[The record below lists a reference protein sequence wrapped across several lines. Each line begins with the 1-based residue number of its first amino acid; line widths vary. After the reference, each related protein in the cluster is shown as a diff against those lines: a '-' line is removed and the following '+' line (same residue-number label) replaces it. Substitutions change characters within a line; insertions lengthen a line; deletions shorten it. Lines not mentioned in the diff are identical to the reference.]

1 MCKKWKVTVL
11 FLLFGVFLLFCLS
24 GLKQSYTVFISIR
37 SGDGDTPAI
46 TAQLTSKETSISVDA
61 WCSDTGEYYLFLPS
75 WAEGRLLQAE
85 GAELQTASGERRISL
100 SLPRLSSGQTFQ
112 LDGGQTFT
120 ILTGSQI
127 PSVYLTLKHDLSHI
141 SSDKEQSDSGQ
152 AVILDS
158 DGETVYSGGLEK
170 IKGRGN
176 TSWEQEK
183 KPYNITLEDSA
194 LLPGMTGQTTDYSL
208 VSSSDLTFLRN
219 RISNEMGELAGTGSM
234 ACIRVN
240 LYINNSFEG
249 VYELYQ
255 RITPENMNLTDLEEL
270 TEQSNPLQDGD
281 YLNQLTT
288 GLMLDDWNQS
298 VTGKWWDY
306 ESDPENITGGYIL
319 EADHAMRYAGE
330 ASGFILE
337 SGAYMVSKSPEYLS
351 EAQYQYI
358 SSYVQECENVMRES
372 VGLNDYEALSSWID
386 IPSFVGKYL
395 VEEVSKNIDCS
406 STSQYFY
413 KDRDGLL
420 YAGPVWDYD
429 WAYGVERIQEEI
441 DYMDPT
447 GFSARDI
454 PGSLIWWQLL
464 YYNNAFYQD
473 VVSLYTNVLY
483 PWLNELV
490 ETTLSQWAQELSASA
505 VMDYLRWGRLNGGEE
520 PSPGA
525 DSGPS
530 EDAGSEEPGSETS
543 PSGAE
548 DSSTASLVGTAR
560 QAYLNQVEQ
569 VRSFLAARKEFL
581 YGEWAG

>member
-1 MCKKWKVTVL
+1 MDKNKKVMGL
-11 FLLFGVFLLFCLS
+11 FLLLGIFLLFCFS
-24 GLKQSYTVFISIR
+24 ALKQSHTVYISIR
-37 SGDGDTPAI
+37 SGDGEVPVI
-46 TAQLTSKETSISVDA
+46 TAQLTSGETSISIDA

-75 WAEGRLLQAE
+75 WAEGRLIQTE
-85 GAELQTASGERRISL
+85 GSGLQTVSGEGSKSF
-100 SLPRLSSGQTFQ
+100 SLPILSSGQSFR
-112 LDGGQTFT
+112 LEGGQTLT

-141 SSDKEQSDSGQ
+141 SSDQEQSDSGQ
-152 AVILDS
+152 ALILS
-158 DGETVYSGGLEK
+158 GDGETVYAGGLEK

-183 KPYNITLEDSA
+183 KPYNITLQDSVT
-194 LLPGMTGQTTDYSL
+194 LPGMTGQTTDYSL

-270 TEQSNPLQDGD
+270 TEQANPLRSEES
-281 YLNQLTT
+281 LNQLTT
-288 GLMLDDWNQS
+288 GLTLDDWNQS
-298 VTGKWWDY
+298 ITGKWWDY
-306 ESDPENITGGYIL
+306 ENNPENITGGYIL
-319 EADHAMRYAGE
+319 EADNAMRYSGE

-337 SGAYMVSKSPEYLS
+337 SGAYMVSKSPAYLS

-372 VGLNDYEALSSWID
+372 VGLDDYQALSAYID

-413 KDRDGLL
+413 KDQDGLL
-420 YAGPVWDYD
+420 HAGPVWDYD

-473 VVSLYTNVLY
+473 VVSLYESVLY

-490 ETTLSQWAQELSASA
+490 ETGLTQWAQELSASA
-505 VMDYLRWGRLNGGEE
+505 VMDYLRWGRVSVGGEA
-520 PSPGA
+520 S
-525 DSGPS
+525 
-530 EDAGSEEPGSETS
+530 T
-543 PSGAE
+543 
-548 DSSTASLVGTAR
+548 SSTATLMEAAG
-560 QAYLNQVEQ
+560 QAYMDQVEQ
-569 VRSFLAARKEFL
+569 VRSFLSARKEFL
-581 YGEWAG
+581 YSEWAG

>member
-1 MCKKWKVTVL
+1 MDKNKKVMGL
-11 FLLFGVFLLFCLS
+11 FLLLGIFLLFCFS
-24 GLKQSYTVFISIR
+24 ALKQSHTVYISIR
-37 SGDGDTPAI
+37 SGDGEVPVI
-46 TAQLTSKETSISVDA
+46 TAQLTSGETSISIDA

-75 WAEGRLLQAE
+75 WAEGRLIQTE
-85 GAELQTASGERRISL
+85 GSGLQTVSGEGSKSF
-100 SLPRLSSGQTFQ
+100 SLPILSSGQSFR
-112 LDGGQTFT
+112 LEGGQTLT

-141 SSDKEQSDSGQ
+141 SSDQEQSDSGQ
-152 AVILDS
+152 ALILS
-158 DGETVYSGGLEK
+158 GDGETVYAGGLEK

-183 KPYNITLEDSA
+183 KPYNITLQDSVT
-194 LLPGMTGQTTDYSL
+194 LPGMTGQTTDYSL

-270 TEQSNPLQDGD
+270 TEQANPLRSEES
-281 YLNQLTT
+281 LNQLTT
-288 GLMLDDWNQS
+288 GLTLDDWNQS
-298 VTGKWWDY
+298 ITGKWWDY
-306 ESDPENITGGYIL
+306 ENNPENITGGYIL
-319 EADHAMRYAGE
+319 EADNAMRYSGE

-337 SGAYMVSKSPEYLS
+337 SGAYMVAKSPAYLS

-372 VGLNDYEALSSWID
+372 VGLDDYQALSAYID

-413 KDRDGLL
+413 KDQDGLL
-420 YAGPVWDYD
+420 HAGPVWDYD

-473 VVSLYTNVLY
+473 VVSLYESVLY

-490 ETTLSQWAQELSASA
+490 ETGLTQWAQELSASA
-505 VMDYLRWGRLNGGEE
+505 VMDYLRWGRVSVGGEA
-520 PSPGA
+520 SA
-525 DSGPS
+525 
-530 EDAGSEEPGSETS
+530 
-543 PSGAE
+543 
-548 DSSTASLVGTAR
+548 SSTATLMEAAG
-560 QAYLNQVEQ
+560 QAYMDQVEQ
-569 VRSFLAARKEFL
+569 VRSFLSARKEIL
-581 YGEWAG
+581 YSEWAG

>member
-100 SLPRLSSGQTFQ
+100 SLPRLSSGQTFL
-112 LDGGQTFT
+112 LDGGQTLT

-152 AVILDS
+152 AVVLDS

-270 TEQSNPLQDGD
+270 TEQANPLQGGD
-281 YLNQLTT
+281 NLNQLTT
-288 GLMLDDWNQS
+288 GLTLDDWNQS

-319 EADHAMRYAGE
+319 EADHAIRYAGE

-372 VGLNDYEALSSWID
+372 VGLNDYETLSSWID

-429 WAYGVERIQEEI
+429 WAYGVERIQEGI

-473 VVSLYTNVLY
+473 VVSLYENVLY

-505 VMDYLRWGRLNGGEE
+505 VMDYLRWGRVSGGEG

-525 DSGPS
+525 DFGTS
-530 EDAGSEEPGSETS
+530 EEAGSEKPGSKTI

-548 DSSTASLVGTAR
+548 NSSPASPVETAR
-560 QAYLNQVEQ
+560 QAYLDQVEQ
-569 VRSFLAARKEFL
+569 VRSFLAERKEFL
-581 YGEWAG
+581 YGEWTG

>member
-1 MCKKWKVTVL
+1 MDKNKKVMGL
-11 FLLFGVFLLFCLS
+11 FLLLGIFLLFCFS
-24 GLKQSYTVFISIR
+24 ALKQSHTVYISIR
-37 SGDGDTPAI
+37 SGDGEVPVI
-46 TAQLTSKETSISVDA
+46 TAQLTSGETSISIDA

-75 WAEGRLLQAE
+75 WAEGRLIQTE
-85 GAELQTASGERRISL
+85 GSGLQTVSGEGSKSF
-100 SLPRLSSGQTFQ
+100 SLPILSSGQSFR
-112 LDGGQTFT
+112 LEGGQTLT

-141 SSDKEQSDSGQ
+141 SSDQEQSDSGQ
-152 AVILDS
+152 ALILS
-158 DGETVYSGGLEK
+158 GDGETVYAGGLEK

-183 KPYNITLEDSA
+183 KPYNITLQDSVT
-194 LLPGMTGQTTDYSL
+194 LPGMTGQTTDYSL

-255 RITPENMNLTDLEEL
+255 RITPENMNLTNLEEL
-270 TEQSNPLQDGD
+270 TEQANPLQSEES
-281 YLNQLTT
+281 LSQLTT
-288 GLMLDDWNQS
+288 GLTIDDWNQS
-298 VTGKWWDY
+298 ITGKWWDY
-306 ESDPENITGGYIL
+306 ENNPENIAGGYIL
-319 EADHAMRYAGE
+319 EADNAMRYSGE

-337 SGAYMVSKSPEYLS
+337 SGAYMVSKSPAYLS

-358 SSYVQECENVMRES
+358 SSYVQECENIMRES
-372 VGLNDYEALSSWID
+372 VGLDDYQALSAYID

-413 KDRDGLL
+413 KDQDGLL

-441 DYMDPT
+441 DYLDPT

-464 YYNNAFYQD
+464 YYNNAFYRD
-473 VVSLYTNVLY
+473 VVSLYENVLY

-490 ETTLSQWAQELSASA
+490 ETGLNQWAQELSASA
-505 VMDYLRWGRLNGGEE
+505 VMDYLRWGRVNN
-520 PSPGA
+520 
-525 DSGPS
+525 DSQ
-530 EDAGSEEPGSETS
+530 ETS
-543 PSGAE
+543 LSPAALTE
-548 DSSTASLVGTAR
+548 AAR
-560 QAYLNQVEQ
+560 QAYMDQVEQ

>member
-1 MCKKWKVTVL
+1 MDKNKKVMGL
-11 FLLFGVFLLFCLS
+11 FLLLGIFLLFCFS
-24 GLKQSYTVFISIR
+24 ALKQSHTVYISIR
-37 SGDGDTPAI
+37 SGDGEVPVI
-46 TAQLTSKETSISVDA
+46 TAQLTSGETSISIDA

-75 WAEGRLLQAE
+75 WAEGRLIQTE
-85 GAELQTASGERRISL
+85 GSGLQTVSGEGSKSF
-100 SLPRLSSGQTFQ
+100 SLPILSSGQSFR
-112 LDGGQTFT
+112 LEGGQTLT

-141 SSDKEQSDSGQ
+141 SSDQEQSDSGQ
-152 AVILDS
+152 ALILS
-158 DGETVYSGGLEK
+158 GDGETVYAGGLEK

-183 KPYNITLEDSA
+183 KPYNITLQDSVT
-194 LLPGMTGQTTDYSL
+194 LPGMTGQTTDYSL

-270 TEQSNPLQDGD
+270 TEQANPLRSEES
-281 YLNQLTT
+281 LNQLTT
-288 GLMLDDWNQS
+288 GLTLDDWNQS
-298 VTGKWWDY
+298 ITGKWWDY
-306 ESDPENITGGYIL
+306 ENNPENITGGYIL
-319 EADHAMRYAGE
+319 EADNAMRYSGE
-330 ASGFILE
+330 ASGFILD
-337 SGAYMVSKSPEYLS
+337 SGAYMVAKSPAYLS

-372 VGLNDYEALSSWID
+372 VGLNDYQALSAYID
-386 IPSFVGKYL
+386 ISSFVGKYL

-413 KDRDGLL
+413 KDQDGLL
-420 YAGPVWDYD
+420 HAGPVWDYD

-473 VVSLYTNVLY
+473 VVSLYESVLY

-490 ETTLSQWAQELSASA
+490 ETGLIQWAQELSASA
-505 VMDYLRWGRLNGGEE
+505 VMDYLRWGRVSVGGEA
-520 PSPGA
+520 SA
-525 DSGPS
+525 
-530 EDAGSEEPGSETS
+530 
-543 PSGAE
+543 
-548 DSSTASLVGTAR
+548 SSTATLMEAAG
-560 QAYLNQVEQ
+560 QAYMDQVEQ
-569 VRSFLAARKEFL
+569 VRSFLSARKEFL
-581 YGEWAG
+581 YSEWAG

>member
-1 MCKKWKVTVL
+1 MDKNKKVMGL
-11 FLLFGVFLLFCLS
+11 FLLLGIFLLFCFS
-24 GLKQSYTVFISIR
+24 ALKQSHTVYISIR
-37 SGDGDTPAI
+37 SGDGEVPVI
-46 TAQLTSKETSISVDA
+46 TAQLTSGETSISIDA

-75 WAEGRLLQAE
+75 WAEGRLIQTE
-85 GAELQTASGERRISL
+85 GSGLQTVSGEGSKSF
-100 SLPRLSSGQTFQ
+100 SLPILSSGQSFR
-112 LDGGQTFT
+112 LEGGQTLT

-127 PSVYLTLKHDLSHI
+127 SSVYLTLKHDLSHI
-141 SSDKEQSDSGQ
+141 SSDQEQSDSGQ
-152 AVILDS
+152 ALILS
-158 DGETVYSGGLEK
+158 GDGETVYAGGLEK

-183 KPYNITLEDSA
+183 KPYNITLQDSVT
-194 LLPGMTGQTTDYSL
+194 LPGMTGQTTDYSL

-270 TEQSNPLQDGD
+270 TEQANPLRSEES
-281 YLNQLTT
+281 LNQLTT
-288 GLMLDDWNQS
+288 GLTLDDWNQS
-298 VTGKWWDY
+298 ITGKWWDY
-306 ESDPENITGGYIL
+306 ENNPENITGGYIL
-319 EADHAMRYAGE
+319 EADNAMRYSDE

-337 SGAYMVSKSPEYLS
+337 SGAYMVAKSPAYLS

-372 VGLNDYEALSSWID
+372 VGLDDYQALSAYID

-413 KDRDGLL
+413 KDQDGLL
-420 YAGPVWDYD
+420 HAGPVWDYD

-473 VVSLYTNVLY
+473 VVSLYESVLY

-490 ETTLSQWAQELSASA
+490 ETGLTQWAQELSASA
-505 VMDYLRWGRLNGGEE
+505 VMDYLRWGRVSVGGEA
-520 PSPGA
+520 SA
-525 DSGPS
+525 
-530 EDAGSEEPGSETS
+530 
-543 PSGAE
+543 
-548 DSSTASLVGTAR
+548 SSTATLMEAAG
-560 QAYLNQVEQ
+560 QAYMDQVEQ
-569 VRSFLAARKEFL
+569 VRSFLSARKEFL
-581 YGEWAG
+581 YSEWAG

>member
-1 MCKKWKVTVL
+1 MDKNKKVMGL
-11 FLLFGVFLLFCLS
+11 FLLLGIFLLFCFS
-24 GLKQSYTVFISIR
+24 ALKQSHTVYISIR
-37 SGDGDTPAI
+37 SGDGEVPVI
-46 TAQLTSKETSISVDA
+46 TAHLTSGETSISIDA

-75 WAEGRLLQAE
+75 WAEGRLIQTE
-85 GAELQTASGERRISL
+85 GSGLQTVSGEGSKSF
-100 SLPRLSSGQTFQ
+100 SLPILSSGQSFR
-112 LDGGQTFT
+112 LESGQTLT

-141 SSDKEQSDSGQ
+141 SSDQEQSDSGQ
-152 AVILDS
+152 ALILS
-158 DGETVYSGGLEK
+158 GDGETVYAGGLEK

-183 KPYNITLEDSA
+183 KPYNITLQDSVT
-194 LLPGMTGQTTDYSL
+194 LPGMTGQTTDYSL

-270 TEQSNPLQDGD
+270 TEQANPLRSEES
-281 YLNQLTT
+281 LNQLTT
-288 GLMLDDWNQS
+288 GLTLDDWNQS
-298 VTGKWWDY
+298 ITGKWWDY
-306 ESDPENITGGYIL
+306 ENNPENITGGYIL
-319 EADHAMRYAGE
+319 EADNAMRYSDE

-337 SGAYMVSKSPEYLS
+337 SGAYMVAKSPAYLS

-372 VGLNDYEALSSWID
+372 VGLNDYQALSAYID

-413 KDRDGLL
+413 KDQDGLL
-420 YAGPVWDYD
+420 HAGPVWDYD

-473 VVSLYTNVLY
+473 VVSLYESVLY

-490 ETTLSQWAQELSASA
+490 ETGLTQWAQELSASA
-505 VMDYLRWGRLNGGEE
+505 VMDYLRWGRVNN
-520 PSPGA
+520 
-525 DSGPS
+525 DSQ
-530 EDAGSEEPGSETS
+530 ETS
-543 PSGAE
+543 LSPAALTE
-548 DSSTASLVGTAR
+548 AAR
-560 QAYLNQVEQ
+560 QAYMDQVEQ

>member
-1 MCKKWKVTVL
+1 MDKNKKVMGL
-11 FLLFGVFLLFCLS
+11 FLLLGIFLLFCFS
-24 GLKQSYTVFISIR
+24 ALKQSHTVYISIR
-37 SGDGDTPAI
+37 SGDGEVPVI
-46 TAQLTSKETSISVDA
+46 TAQLTSGETSISIDA

-75 WAEGRLLQAE
+75 WAEGRLIQTE
-85 GAELQTASGERRISL
+85 GSGLQTVSGEGSKSF
-100 SLPRLSSGQTFQ
+100 SLPILSSGQSFR
-112 LDGGQTFT
+112 LEGGQTLT

-141 SSDKEQSDSGQ
+141 SSDQEQSDSGQ
-152 AVILDS
+152 ALILS
-158 DGETVYSGGLEK
+158 GDGETVYDGGLEK

-183 KPYNITLEDSA
+183 KPYNITLQDSVT
-194 LLPGMTGQTTDYSL
+194 LPGMTGQTTDYSL

-234 ACIRVN
+234 ACIRVS

-270 TEQSNPLQDGD
+270 TEQANPLRSEES
-281 YLNQLTT
+281 LNQLTT
-288 GLMLDDWNQS
+288 GLTLDDWNQS
-298 VTGKWWDY
+298 ITGKWWDY
-306 ESDPENITGGYIL
+306 ENNPENITGGYIL
-319 EADHAMRYAGE
+319 EADNAMRYTGE

-337 SGAYMVSKSPEYLS
+337 SGAYMVAKSPAYLS

-358 SSYVQECENVMRES
+358 SSYVQECENVMRAS
-372 VGLNDYEALSSWID
+372 VGLNDYQALSAYID

-395 VEEVSKNIDCS
+395 VEEVSKNIDS
-406 STSQYFY
+406 SATSQYFY

-441 DYMDPT
+441 DYTDPE

-464 YYNNAFYQD
+464 YYNNAFYED
-473 VVSLYTNVLY
+473 VVTMYENVLY

-490 ETTLSQWAQELSASA
+490 ETGLNQWAQELSASA
-505 VMDYLRWGRLNGGEE
+505 VMDYLRWDR
-520 PSPGA
+520 A
-525 DSGPS
+525 
-530 EDAGSEEPGSETS
+530 ASETDTAASDDTSASDDAASS
-543 PSGAE
+543 PVQKAY
-548 DSSTASLVGTAR
+548 
-560 QAYLNQVEQ
+560 QAYQEQVEQ
-569 VRSFLAARKEFL
+569 VRSFLSVRKEFL
-581 YGEWAG
+581 YREWVG

>member
-1 MCKKWKVTVL
+1 MDKNKKVMGL
-11 FLLFGVFLLFCLS
+11 FLLLGIFLLFCFS
-24 GLKQSYTVFISIR
+24 ALKQSHTVYISIR
-37 SGDGDTPAI
+37 SGDGEVPVI
-46 TAQLTSKETSISVDA
+46 TAQLTSGETSISIDA

-75 WAEGRLLQAE
+75 WAEGRLIQTE
-85 GAELQTASGERRISL
+85 GSGLQTVSGEGSKSF
-100 SLPRLSSGQTFQ
+100 SLPILSSGQSFR
-112 LDGGQTFT
+112 LEGGQTLT

-141 SSDKEQSDSGQ
+141 SSDQEQSDSGQ
-152 AVILDS
+152 ALILS
-158 DGETVYSGGLEK
+158 GDGETVYAGGLEK

-183 KPYNITLEDSA
+183 KPYNITLQDSVT
-194 LLPGMTGQTTDYSL
+194 LPGMTGQTTDYSL

-270 TEQSNPLQDGD
+270 TEQANPLRSEES
-281 YLNQLTT
+281 LNQLTT
-288 GLMLDDWNQS
+288 GLTLDDWNQS
-298 VTGKWWDY
+298 ITGKWWDY
-306 ESDPENITGGYIL
+306 ENNPENITGGYIL
-319 EADHAMRYAGE
+319 EADNAMRYSDE

-337 SGAYMVSKSPEYLS
+337 SGAYMVAKSPAYLS

-372 VGLNDYEALSSWID
+372 VGLNDYQALSAYID

-413 KDRDGLL
+413 KDQDGLL
-420 YAGPVWDYD
+420 HAGPVWDYD

-473 VVSLYTNVLY
+473 VVSLYESVLY

-490 ETTLSQWAQELSASA
+490 ETGLTQWAQELSASA
-505 VMDYLRWGRLNGGEE
+505 VMDYLRWGRVNN
-520 PSPGA
+520 
-525 DSGPS
+525 DSQ
-530 EDAGSEEPGSETS
+530 ETS
-543 PSGAE
+543 LSPAALTE
-548 DSSTASLVGTAR
+548 AAR
-560 QAYLNQVEQ
+560 QAYMDQVEQ

>member
-1 MCKKWKVTVL
+1 MDKNKKVMGL
-11 FLLFGVFLLFCLS
+11 FLLLGIFLLFCFS
-24 GLKQSYTVFISIR
+24 ALKQSHTVYISIR
-37 SGDGDTPAI
+37 SGDGEVPVI
-46 TAQLTSKETSISVDA
+46 TAQLTSGETSISIDA

-75 WAEGRLLQAE
+75 WAEGRLIQTE
-85 GAELQTASGERRISL
+85 GSGLQTVSGEGSKSF
-100 SLPRLSSGQTFQ
+100 SLPILSSGQSFR
-112 LDGGQTFT
+112 LEGGQTLT

-141 SSDKEQSDSGQ
+141 SSDQEQSDSGQ
-152 AVILDS
+152 ALILS
-158 DGETVYSGGLEK
+158 GDGETVYAGGLEK

-183 KPYNITLEDSA
+183 KPYNITLQDSVT
-194 LLPGMTGQTTDYSL
+194 LPGMTGQTTDYSL

-234 ACIRVN
+234 ACIRVS

-270 TEQSNPLQDGD
+270 TEQANPLRSEES
-281 YLNQLTT
+281 LNQLTT
-288 GLMLDDWNQS
+288 GLTLDDWNQS
-298 VTGKWWDY
+298 ITGKWWDY
-306 ESDPENITGGYIL
+306 ENNPENITGGYIL
-319 EADHAMRYAGE
+319 EADNAMRYSGE

-337 SGAYMVSKSPEYLS
+337 SGAYMVSKSPAYLS

-372 VGLNDYEALSSWID
+372 VGLDDYQALSAYID

-413 KDRDGLL
+413 KDQAGLL
-420 YAGPVWDYD
+420 HAGPVWDYD

-473 VVSLYTNVLY
+473 VVSLYESVLY

-490 ETTLSQWAQELSASA
+490 ETGLTQWAQELSASA
-505 VMDYLRWGRLNGGEE
+505 VMDYLRWGRVSVGGEA
-520 PSPGA
+520 SA
-525 DSGPS
+525 
-530 EDAGSEEPGSETS
+530 
-543 PSGAE
+543 
-548 DSSTASLVGTAR
+548 SSTATLMEAAG
-560 QAYLNQVEQ
+560 QAYMDQVEQ
-569 VRSFLAARKEFL
+569 VRSFLSARKEFL
-581 YGEWAG
+581 YSEWAG

>member
-1 MCKKWKVTVL
+1 MDKNKKVMGL
-11 FLLFGVFLLFCLS
+11 FLLLGIFLLFCFS
-24 GLKQSYTVFISIR
+24 ALKQSHTVYISIR
-37 SGDGDTPAI
+37 SGDGEVPVI
-46 TAQLTSKETSISVDA
+46 TAQLTSGETSISIDA

-75 WAEGRLLQAE
+75 WAEGRLIQTE
-85 GAELQTASGERRISL
+85 GSGLQTVSGEGSKSF
-100 SLPRLSSGQTFQ
+100 SLPILSSGQSFR
-112 LDGGQTFT
+112 LEGGQTLT

-141 SSDKEQSDSGQ
+141 SSDQEQSDSGQ
-152 AVILDS
+152 ALILS
-158 DGETVYSGGLEK
+158 GDGETVYAGGLEK

-183 KPYNITLEDSA
+183 KPYNITLQDSVT
-194 LLPGMTGQTTDYSL
+194 LPGMTGQTTDYSL

-270 TEQSNPLQDGD
+270 TEQANPLRSEES
-281 YLNQLTT
+281 LNQLTT
-288 GLMLDDWNQS
+288 GLTLDDWNQS
-298 VTGKWWDY
+298 ITGKWWDY
-306 ESDPENITGGYIL
+306 ENNPENITGGYIL
-319 EADHAMRYAGE
+319 EADNAMRYSGE

-337 SGAYMVSKSPEYLS
+337 SGAYMVSKSPAYLS

-372 VGLNDYEALSSWID
+372 VGLNDYQALSAYID

-413 KDRDGLL
+413 KDQDGLL
-420 YAGPVWDYD
+420 HAGPVWDYD

-473 VVSLYTNVLY
+473 VVSLYESVLY

-490 ETTLSQWAQELSASA
+490 ETGLTQWAQELSASA
-505 VMDYLRWGRLNGGEE
+505 VMDYLRWGRVSVGGEA
-520 PSPGA
+520 SA
-525 DSGPS
+525 
-530 EDAGSEEPGSETS
+530 
-543 PSGAE
+543 
-548 DSSTASLVGTAR
+548 SSTATLMEAAG
-560 QAYLNQVEQ
+560 QAYMDQVEQ
-569 VRSFLAARKEFL
+569 VRSFLSARKEFL
-581 YGEWAG
+581 YSEWAG

>member
-1 MCKKWKVTVL
+1 MDKNKKVMGL
-11 FLLFGVFLLFCLS
+11 FLLLGIFLLFCFS
-24 GLKQSYTVFISIR
+24 AMKQSHTVYISIR
-37 SGDGDTPAI
+37 SGDGDVPVI
-46 TAQLTSKETSISVDA
+46 TAQLTSGETSISIDA

-75 WAEGRLLQAE
+75 WAEGRLIQTE
-85 GAELQTASGERRISL
+85 GSGLQTVSGESSKSF
-100 SLPRLSSGQTFQ
+100 SLPILSSGQSFR
-112 LDGGQTFT
+112 LEGGQTLT

-141 SSDKEQSDSGQ
+141 SSDQEQSDSGQ
-152 AVILDS
+152 ALILS
-158 DGETVYSGGLEK
+158 GDGETVYAGGLEK

-183 KPYNITLEDSA
+183 KPYNITLQDSVT
-194 LLPGMTGQTTDYSL
+194 LPGMTGQTTDYSL

-270 TEQSNPLQDGD
+270 TEQANPLRSEES
-281 YLNQLTT
+281 LNQLTT
-288 GLMLDDWNQS
+288 GLTLDDWNQS
-298 VTGKWWDY
+298 ITGKWWDY
-306 ESDPENITGGYIL
+306 ENNPENITGGYIL
-319 EADHAMRYAGE
+319 EADNAMRYSGE

-337 SGAYMVSKSPEYLS
+337 SGAYMVAKSPAYLS

-372 VGLNDYEALSSWID
+372 VGLDDYQALSAYID

-413 KDRDGLL
+413 KDQDGLL
-420 YAGPVWDYD
+420 HAGPVWDYD

-473 VVSLYTNVLY
+473 VVSLYESVLY

-490 ETTLSQWAQELSASA
+490 ETGLTQWAQELSASA
-505 VMDYLRWGRLNGGEE
+505 VMDYLRWGRVSVGGEA
-520 PSPGA
+520 SA
-525 DSGPS
+525 
-530 EDAGSEEPGSETS
+530 
-543 PSGAE
+543 
-548 DSSTASLVGTAR
+548 SSTATLMEAAG
-560 QAYLNQVEQ
+560 QAYMDQVEQ
-569 VRSFLAARKEFL
+569 VRSFLSARKEFL
-581 YGEWAG
+581 YSEWAG

>member
-1 MCKKWKVTVL
+1 MDKNKKVMGL
-11 FLLFGVFLLFCLS
+11 FLLLGIFLLFCFS
-24 GLKQSYTVFISIR
+24 ALKQSHTVYISIR
-37 SGDGDTPAI
+37 SGDGEVPVI
-46 TAQLTSKETSISVDA
+46 TAQLTSGETSISIDA

-75 WAEGRLLQAE
+75 WAEGRLIQTE
-85 GAELQTASGERRISL
+85 GSGLQTVSGEGSKSF
-100 SLPRLSSGQTFQ
+100 SLPILSSGQSFR
-112 LDGGQTFT
+112 LEGGQTLT

-141 SSDKEQSDSGQ
+141 SSDQEQSDSGQ
-152 AVILDS
+152 ALILS
-158 DGETVYSGGLEK
+158 GDGETVYAGGLEK

-183 KPYNITLEDSA
+183 KPYNITLQDSVT
-194 LLPGMTGQTTDYSL
+194 LPGMTGQTTDYSL

-270 TEQSNPLQDGD
+270 TEQANPLRSEES
-281 YLNQLTT
+281 LNQLTT
-288 GLMLDDWNQS
+288 GLTLDDWNQS
-298 VTGKWWDY
+298 ITGKWWDY
-306 ESDPENITGGYIL
+306 ENNPENITGGYIL
-319 EADHAMRYAGE
+319 EADNAMRYSGE

-337 SGAYMVSKSPEYLS
+337 SGAYMVAKSPAYLS

-372 VGLNDYEALSSWID
+372 VGLDDYQALSAYID

-395 VEEVSKNIDCS
+395 VEEVSKNIDCP

-413 KDRDGLL
+413 KDQDGLL
-420 YAGPVWDYD
+420 HAGPVWDYD

-473 VVSLYTNVLY
+473 VVSLYESVLY

-490 ETTLSQWAQELSASA
+490 ETGLTQWAQELSASA
-505 VMDYLRWGRLNGGEE
+505 VMDYLRWGRVNN
-520 PSPGA
+520 
-525 DSGPS
+525 DSQ
-530 EDAGSEEPGSETS
+530 ETS
-543 PSGAE
+543 LSPAALTE
-548 DSSTASLVGTAR
+548 AAR
-560 QAYLNQVEQ
+560 QAYMDQVEQ

>member
-1 MCKKWKVTVL
+1 MDKNKKVMGL
-11 FLLFGVFLLFCLS
+11 FLLLGIFLLFCFS
-24 GLKQSYTVFISIR
+24 ALKQSHTVYISIR
-37 SGDGDTPAI
+37 SGDGEVPVI
-46 TAQLTSKETSISVDA
+46 TAQLTSGETSISIDA

-75 WAEGRLLQAE
+75 WAEGRLIQTE
-85 GAELQTASGERRISL
+85 GSGLQTVSGEGSKSF
-100 SLPRLSSGQTFQ
+100 SLPILSSGQSFR
-112 LDGGQTFT
+112 LEGGQTLT

-141 SSDKEQSDSGQ
+141 SSDQEQSDSGQ
-152 AVILDS
+152 ALILS
-158 DGETVYSGGLEK
+158 GDGETVYAGGLEK

-183 KPYNITLEDSA
+183 KPYNITLQDSVT
-194 LLPGMTGQTTDYSL
+194 LPGMTGQTTDYSL

-270 TEQSNPLQDGD
+270 TEQANPLRSEES
-281 YLNQLTT
+281 LNQLTT
-288 GLMLDDWNQS
+288 GLTLDDWNQS
-298 VTGKWWDY
+298 ITGKWWDY
-306 ESDPENITGGYIL
+306 ENNPENITGGYIL
-319 EADHAMRYAGE
+319 EADNAMRYSGE

-337 SGAYMVSKSPEYLS
+337 SGAYMVAKSPAYLS

-372 VGLNDYEALSSWID
+372 VGLDDYQALSAYID
-386 IPSFVGKYL
+386 ISSFVGKYL

-413 KDRDGLL
+413 KDQDGLL
-420 YAGPVWDYD
+420 HAGPVWDYD

-473 VVSLYTNVLY
+473 VVSLYESVLY

-490 ETTLSQWAQELSASA
+490 ETGLTQWAQELFASA
-505 VMDYLRWGRLNGGEE
+505 VMDYLRWGRVSVGGEA
-520 PSPGA
+520 SA
-525 DSGPS
+525 
-530 EDAGSEEPGSETS
+530 
-543 PSGAE
+543 
-548 DSSTASLVGTAR
+548 SSTATLMEAAG
-560 QAYLNQVEQ
+560 QAYMDQVEQ
-569 VRSFLAARKEFL
+569 VRSFLSARKEFL
-581 YGEWAG
+581 YSEWAG

>member
-1 MCKKWKVTVL
+1 MDKNKKVMGL
-11 FLLFGVFLLFCLS
+11 FLLLGIFLLFCFS
-24 GLKQSYTVFISIR
+24 ALKQSHTVYISIR
-37 SGDGDTPAI
+37 SGDGEVPVI
-46 TAQLTSKETSISVDA
+46 TAQLTSGETSISIDA

-75 WAEGRLLQAE
+75 WAEGCLIQTE
-85 GAELQTASGERRISL
+85 GSGLQTVSGEGSKSF
-100 SLPRLSSGQTFQ
+100 SLPILSSGQSFR
-112 LDGGQTFT
+112 LEGGQTLT

-141 SSDKEQSDSGQ
+141 SSDQEQSDSGQ
-152 AVILDS
+152 ALILS
-158 DGETVYSGGLEK
+158 GDGETVYAGGLEK

-183 KPYNITLEDSA
+183 KPYNITLQDSVT
-194 LLPGMTGQTTDYSL
+194 LPGMTGQTTDYSL

-234 ACIRVN
+234 ACIRVS

-270 TEQSNPLQDGD
+270 TEQANPLRSEES
-281 YLNQLTT
+281 LNQLTT
-288 GLMLDDWNQS
+288 GLTLDDWNQS
-298 VTGKWWDY
+298 ITGKWWDY
-306 ESDPENITGGYIL
+306 ENNPENITGGYIL
-319 EADHAMRYAGE
+319 EADNAMRYSGE

-337 SGAYMVSKSPEYLS
+337 SGAYMVAKSPAYLS

-372 VGLNDYEALSSWID
+372 VGLNDYQALSAYID

-413 KDRDGLL
+413 KDQDGLL
-420 YAGPVWDYD
+420 HAGPVWDYD

-473 VVSLYTNVLY
+473 VVSLYESVLY

-490 ETTLSQWAQELSASA
+490 ETGLTQWAQELSASA
-505 VMDYLRWGRLNGGEE
+505 VMDYLRWGRVSVGGEA
-520 PSPGA
+520 SA
-525 DSGPS
+525 
-530 EDAGSEEPGSETS
+530 
-543 PSGAE
+543 
-548 DSSTASLVGTAR
+548 SSTATLMEAAG
-560 QAYLNQVEQ
+560 QAYMDQVEQ
-569 VRSFLAARKEFL
+569 VRSFLSARKEFL
-581 YGEWAG
+581 YSEWAG

>member
-1 MCKKWKVTVL
+1 MYKKWKVMG
-11 FLLFGVFLLFCLS
+11 LLLLLGIFLLFCFS
-24 GLKQSYTVFISIR
+24 AMKQSHTVYISIR
-37 SGDGDTPAI
+37 SGDGEVPVI
-46 TAQLTSKETSISVDA
+46 TAQLTSGETSISIDA

-75 WAEGRLLQAE
+75 WAEGRLIQTE
-85 GAELQTASGERRISL
+85 GSGLQTVSGEGSKSF
-100 SLPRLSSGQTFQ
+100 SLPILSSGQSFR
-112 LDGGQTFT
+112 LEGGQTLT

-141 SSDKEQSDSGQ
+141 SSDQEQSDSGQ
-152 AVILDS
+152 ALILS
-158 DGETVYSGGLEK
+158 GDGETVYAGGLEK

-183 KPYNITLEDSA
+183 KPYNITLQDSVT
-194 LLPGMTGQTTDYSL
+194 LPGMTGQTTDYSL

-255 RITPENMNLTDLEEL
+255 RITPENMDLTDLEEL
-270 TEQSNPLQDGD
+270 TEQANPLRSEES
-281 YLNQLTT
+281 LNQLTT
-288 GLMLDDWNQS
+288 GLTLDDWNQS
-298 VTGKWWDY
+298 ITGKWWDY
-306 ESDPENITGGYIL
+306 ENNPENITGGYIL
-319 EADHAMRYAGE
+319 EADNAMRYSGE

-337 SGAYMVSKSPEYLS
+337 SGAYMVAKSPAYLS

-372 VGLNDYEALSSWID
+372 VGLDDYQALSAYID

-413 KDRDGLL
+413 KDQDGLL
-420 YAGPVWDYD
+420 HAGPVWDYD

-464 YYNNAFYQD
+464 YYNNAFYRD
-473 VVSLYTNVLY
+473 VVSLYENVLY

-490 ETTLSQWAQELSASA
+490 ETGLNQWAQELSASA
-505 VMDYLRWGRLNGGEE
+505 VMDYLRWGRVSVGGEA
-520 PSPGA
+520 SA
-525 DSGPS
+525 
-530 EDAGSEEPGSETS
+530 
-543 PSGAE
+543 
-548 DSSTASLVGTAR
+548 SSTATLMEAAG
-560 QAYLNQVEQ
+560 QAYMDQVEQ
-569 VRSFLAARKEFL
+569 VRSFLSARKEFL
-581 YGEWAG
+581 YSEWAG

>member
-1 MCKKWKVTVL
+1 MDKNKKVMGL
-11 FLLFGVFLLFCLS
+11 FLLLGIFLLFCFS
-24 GLKQSYTVFISIR
+24 ALKQSHTVYISIR
-37 SGDGDTPAI
+37 SGDGEVPVI
-46 TAQLTSKETSISVDA
+46 TAQLTSGETSISIDA

-75 WAEGRLLQAE
+75 WAEGRLIQTE
-85 GAELQTASGERRISL
+85 GSGLQTVSGEGSKSF
-100 SLPRLSSGQTFQ
+100 SLPILSSGQSFR
-112 LDGGQTFT
+112 LEGGQTLT

-141 SSDKEQSDSGQ
+141 SSDQEQSDSGQ
-152 AVILDS
+152 ALILS
-158 DGETVYSGGLEK
+158 GDGETVYAGGLEK

-183 KPYNITLEDSA
+183 KPYNITLQDSVT
-194 LLPGMTGQTTDYSL
+194 LPGMTGQTTDYSL

-270 TEQSNPLQDGD
+270 TEQANPLRSEES
-281 YLNQLTT
+281 LNQLTT
-288 GLMLDDWNQS
+288 GLTLDDWNQS
-298 VTGKWWDY
+298 ITGKWWDY
-306 ESDPENITGGYIL
+306 ENNPENITGGYIL
-319 EADHAMRYAGE
+319 EADNAMRYSGE

-337 SGAYMVSKSPEYLS
+337 SGAYMVSKSPAYLS

-358 SSYVQECENVMRES
+358 SSYVQECENIMRES
-372 VGLNDYEALSSWID
+372 VGLDDYQALSAYID

-413 KDRDGLL
+413 KDQDGLL

-429 WAYGVERIQEEI
+429 WAYGVERIQEGI

-464 YYNNAFYQD
+464 YYNNAFYRD
-473 VVSLYTNVLY
+473 VVSLYENVLY

-490 ETTLSQWAQELSASA
+490 ETGLTQWAQELSASA
-505 VMDYLRWGRLNGGEE
+505 VMDYLRWGRVNN
-520 PSPGA
+520 
-525 DSGPS
+525 DSQ
-530 EDAGSEEPGSETS
+530 ETS
-543 PSGAE
+543 LSPAALTE
-548 DSSTASLVGTAR
+548 AAR
-560 QAYLNQVEQ
+560 QAYMDQVEQ

>member
-1 MCKKWKVTVL
+1 MDKNKKVMGL
-11 FLLFGVFLLFCLS
+11 FLLLGIFLLFCFS
-24 GLKQSYTVFISIR
+24 ALKQSHTVYISIR
-37 SGDGDTPAI
+37 SGDGEVPVI
-46 TAQLTSKETSISVDA
+46 TAQLTSGETSISIDA

-75 WAEGRLLQAE
+75 WAEGRLIQTE
-85 GAELQTASGERRISL
+85 GSGLQTVSGEGSKSF
-100 SLPRLSSGQTFQ
+100 SLPILSSGQSFR
-112 LDGGQTFT
+112 LEGGQTLT

-141 SSDKEQSDSGQ
+141 SSDQEQSDSGQ
-152 AVILDS
+152 ALILS
-158 DGETVYSGGLEK
+158 GDGETVYAGGLEK

-183 KPYNITLEDSA
+183 KPYNITLQDSVT
-194 LLPGMTGQTTDYSL
+194 LPGMTGQTTDYSL

-270 TEQSNPLQDGD
+270 TEQANPLRSEES
-281 YLNQLTT
+281 LNQLTT
-288 GLMLDDWNQS
+288 GLTLDDWNQS
-298 VTGKWWDY
+298 ITGKWWDY
-306 ESDPENITGGYIL
+306 ENNPENITGGYIL
-319 EADHAMRYAGE
+319 EADNAMRYSGE

-337 SGAYMVSKSPEYLS
+337 SGAYMVAKSPAYLS
-351 EAQYQYI
+351 ETQYQYI
-358 SSYVQECENVMRES
+358 SSYVQECENIMRES
-372 VGLNDYEALSSWID
+372 VGLDDYQALSAYID
-386 IPSFVGKYL
+386 ISSFVGKYL

-413 KDRDGLL
+413 KDQDGLL
-420 YAGPVWDYD
+420 HAGPVWDYD

-473 VVSLYTNVLY
+473 VVSLYESVLY

-490 ETTLSQWAQELSASA
+490 ETGLTQWAQELSASA
-505 VMDYLRWGRLNGGEE
+505 VMDYLRWGRVSVGGEA
-520 PSPGA
+520 SA
-525 DSGPS
+525 
-530 EDAGSEEPGSETS
+530 
-543 PSGAE
+543 
-548 DSSTASLVGTAR
+548 SSTATLMEAAG
-560 QAYLNQVEQ
+560 QAYMDQVEQ
-569 VRSFLAARKEFL
+569 VRSFLSARKEFL
-581 YGEWAG
+581 YSEWAG

>member
-1 MCKKWKVTVL
+1 MDKNKKVMGL
-11 FLLFGVFLLFCLS
+11 FLLLGIFLLFCFS
-24 GLKQSYTVFISIR
+24 ALKQSHTVYISIR
-37 SGDGDTPAI
+37 SGDGEVPVI
-46 TAQLTSKETSISVDA
+46 TAQLTSGETSISIDA
-61 WCSDTGEYYLFLPS
+61 WFSDTGEYYLFLPS
-75 WAEGRLLQAE
+75 WAEGRLIQTE
-85 GAELQTASGERRISL
+85 GSGLQTVSGEGSKSF
-100 SLPRLSSGQTFQ
+100 SLPILSSGQSFR
-112 LDGGQTFT
+112 LEGGQTLT

-141 SSDKEQSDSGQ
+141 SSDQEQSDSGQ
-152 AVILDS
+152 ALILS
-158 DGETVYSGGLEK
+158 GDGETVYAGGLEK

-183 KPYNITLEDSA
+183 KPYNITLQDSVT
-194 LLPGMTGQTTDYSL
+194 LPGMTGQTTDYSL

-270 TEQSNPLQDGD
+270 TEQANPLRSEES
-281 YLNQLTT
+281 LNQLTT
-288 GLMLDDWNQS
+288 GLTLDDWNQS
-298 VTGKWWDY
+298 ITGKWWDY
-306 ESDPENITGGYIL
+306 ENNPENITGGYIL
-319 EADHAMRYAGE
+319 EADNAMRYSGE

-337 SGAYMVSKSPEYLS
+337 SGAYMVAKSPAYLS

-372 VGLNDYEALSSWID
+372 VGLDDYQALSAYID

-413 KDRDGLL
+413 KDQDGLL
-420 YAGPVWDYD
+420 HAGPVWDYD

-473 VVSLYTNVLY
+473 VVSLYESVLY

-490 ETTLSQWAQELSASA
+490 ETGLNQWAQELSASA
-505 VMDYLRWGRLNGGEE
+505 VMDYLRWGRVNN
-520 PSPGA
+520 
-525 DSGPS
+525 DSQ
-530 EDAGSEEPGSETS
+530 ETS
-543 PSGAE
+543 LSPAALTE
-548 DSSTASLVGTAR
+548 AAR
-560 QAYLNQVEQ
+560 QAYMDQVEQ
-569 VRSFLAARKEFL
+569 VRSFLSARKEFL
-581 YGEWAG
+581 YSEWAG

>member
-1 MCKKWKVTVL
+1 MDKNKKVMGL
-11 FLLFGVFLLFCLS
+11 FLLLGIFLLFCFS
-24 GLKQSYTVFISIR
+24 ALKQSHTVYISIR
-37 SGDGDTPAI
+37 SGDGEVPVI
-46 TAQLTSKETSISVDA
+46 TAQLTSGETSISIDA

-75 WAEGRLLQAE
+75 WAEGRLIQTE
-85 GAELQTASGERRISL
+85 GSGLQTVSGEGSKSF
-100 SLPRLSSGQTFQ
+100 SLPILSSGQSFR
-112 LDGGQTFT
+112 LEGGQTLT

-141 SSDKEQSDSGQ
+141 SSDQEQSDSGQ
-152 AVILDS
+152 ALILS
-158 DGETVYSGGLEK
+158 GDGETVYDGGLEK

-183 KPYNITLEDSA
+183 KPYNITLQDSVT
-194 LLPGMTGQTTDYSL
+194 LPGMTGQTTDYSL

-234 ACIRVN
+234 ACIRVS

-270 TEQSNPLQDGD
+270 TEQANPLRSEES
-281 YLNQLTT
+281 LNQLTT
-288 GLMLDDWNQS
+288 GLTLDDWNQS
-298 VTGKWWDY
+298 ITGKWWDY
-306 ESDPENITGGYIL
+306 ENNPENITGGYIL
-319 EADHAMRYAGE
+319 EADNAMRYSDE

-337 SGAYMVSKSPEYLS
+337 SGAYMVAKSPAYLS

-358 SSYVQECENVMRES
+358 SSYVQECENVMRAS
-372 VGLNDYEALSSWID
+372 VGLNDYQALSAYID

-395 VEEVSKNIDCS
+395 VEEVSKNIDS
-406 STSQYFY
+406 SATSQYFY

-441 DYMDPT
+441 DYTDPE

-464 YYNNAFYQD
+464 YYNNAFYED
-473 VVSLYTNVLY
+473 VVTMYENVLY

-490 ETTLSQWAQELSASA
+490 ETGLNQWAQELSASA
-505 VMDYLRWGRLNGGEE
+505 VMDYLRWDR
-520 PSPGA
+520 A
-525 DSGPS
+525 
-530 EDAGSEEPGSETS
+530 ASETDTAASDDTSASDDAASS
-543 PSGAE
+543 PVQKAY
-548 DSSTASLVGTAR
+548 
-560 QAYLNQVEQ
+560 QAYQEQVEQ
-569 VRSFLAARKEFL
+569 VRSFLSVRKEFL
-581 YGEWAG
+581 YREWVG

>member
-1 MCKKWKVTVL
+1 MDKNKKVMGL
-11 FLLFGVFLLFCLS
+11 FLLLGIFLLFCFS
-24 GLKQSYTVFISIR
+24 ALKQSHTVYISIR
-37 SGDGDTPAI
+37 SGDGEVPVI
-46 TAQLTSKETSISVDA
+46 TAQLTSGETSISIDA
-61 WCSDTGEYYLFLPS
+61 WCSNTGEYYLFLPS
-75 WAEGRLLQAE
+75 WAEGRLIQTE
-85 GAELQTASGERRISL
+85 GSGLQTVSGEGSKSF
-100 SLPRLSSGQTFQ
+100 SLPILSSGQSFR
-112 LDGGQTFT
+112 LEGGQTLT

-141 SSDKEQSDSGQ
+141 SSDQEQSDSGQ
-152 AVILDS
+152 ALILS
-158 DGETVYSGGLEK
+158 GDGETVYAGGLEK

-183 KPYNITLEDSA
+183 KPYNITLQDSVT
-194 LLPGMTGQTTDYSL
+194 LPGMTGQTTDYSL

-240 LYINNSFEG
+240 LYINNSFEV

-255 RITPENMNLTDLEEL
+255 RITPENMNLTDLKEL
-270 TEQSNPLQDGD
+270 TEQANPLRSEES
-281 YLNQLTT
+281 LNQLTT
-288 GLMLDDWNQS
+288 GLTLDDWNQS
-298 VTGKWWDY
+298 ITGKWWDY
-306 ESDPENITGGYIL
+306 ENNPENITGGYIL
-319 EADHAMRYAGE
+319 EADNAMRYSDE

-337 SGAYMVSKSPEYLS
+337 SGAYMVAKSPAYLS

-372 VGLNDYEALSSWID
+372 VGLDDYQALSAYID

-413 KDRDGLL
+413 KDQDGLL
-420 YAGPVWDYD
+420 HAGPVWDYD

-473 VVSLYTNVLY
+473 VVSLYESVLY

-490 ETTLSQWAQELSASA
+490 ETGLTQWAQELSAST
-505 VMDYLRWGRLNGGEE
+505 VMDYLRWGRVSVGGEA
-520 PSPGA
+520 SA
-525 DSGPS
+525 
-530 EDAGSEEPGSETS
+530 
-543 PSGAE
+543 
-548 DSSTASLVGTAR
+548 SSTATLMEAAG
-560 QAYLNQVEQ
+560 QAYMDQVEQ
-569 VRSFLAARKEFL
+569 VRSFLSARKEFL
-581 YGEWAG
+581 YSEWAG

>member
-1 MCKKWKVTVL
+1 MDKNKKVMGL
-11 FLLFGVFLLFCLS
+11 FLLLGIFLLFCFS
-24 GLKQSYTVFISIR
+24 ALKQSHTVYISIR
-37 SGDGDTPAI
+37 SGDGEVPVI
-46 TAQLTSKETSISVDA
+46 TAQLTSGETSISIDA

-75 WAEGRLLQAE
+75 WAEGRLIQTE
-85 GAELQTASGERRISL
+85 GSGLQTVSGEGSKSF
-100 SLPRLSSGQTFQ
+100 SLPILSSGQSFR
-112 LDGGQTFT
+112 LEGGQTLT

-141 SSDKEQSDSGQ
+141 SSDQEQSDSGQ
-152 AVILDS
+152 ALILS
-158 DGETVYSGGLEK
+158 GDGETVYAGGLEK

-176 TSWEQEK
+176 TSWEQDK

-194 LLPGMTGQTTDYSL
+194 ALPGMTGQTTDYSL

-270 TEQSNPLQDGD
+270 TEQANPLRSEES
-281 YLNQLTT
+281 LNQLTT
-288 GLMLDDWNQS
+288 GLTLDDWNQS
-298 VTGKWWDY
+298 ITGKWWDY
-306 ESDPENITGGYIL
+306 ENNPENITGGYIL
-319 EADHAMRYAGE
+319 EADNAMRYSGE

-337 SGAYMVSKSPEYLS
+337 SGAYMVAKSPAYLS

-372 VGLNDYEALSSWID
+372 VGLDDYQALSAYID

-413 KDRDGLL
+413 KDQDGLL
-420 YAGPVWDYD
+420 HAGPVWDYD

-464 YYNNAFYQD
+464 YYNNAFYRD
-473 VVSLYTNVLY
+473 VVSLYENVLY

-490 ETTLSQWAQELSASA
+490 ETGLNQWAQELSASA
-505 VMDYLRWGRLNGGEE
+505 VMDYLRWGRVNN
-520 PSPGA
+520 
-525 DSGPS
+525 DSQ
-530 EDAGSEEPGSETS
+530 ETS
-543 PSGAE
+543 LSPSALTE
-548 DSSTASLVGTAR
+548 AAR
-560 QAYLNQVEQ
+560 QAYMDQVEQ

-581 YGEWAG
+581 YREWAG

>member
-1 MCKKWKVTVL
+1 MDKNKKVMGL
-11 FLLFGVFLLFCLS
+11 FLLLGIFLLFCFS
-24 GLKQSYTVFISIR
+24 ALKQSHTVYISIR
-37 SGDGDTPAI
+37 SGDGEVPVI
-46 TAQLTSKETSISVDA
+46 TAQLTSGETSISIDA

-75 WAEGRLLQAE
+75 WAEGRLIQTE
-85 GAELQTASGERRISL
+85 GSGLQTVSGEGSKSF
-100 SLPRLSSGQTFQ
+100 SLPILSSGQSFR
-112 LDGGQTFT
+112 LEGGQTLT

-141 SSDKEQSDSGQ
+141 SSDQEQSDSGQ
-152 AVILDS
+152 ALILS
-158 DGETVYSGGLEK
+158 GDGETVYAGGLEK

-183 KPYNITLEDSA
+183 KPYNITLQDSVT
-194 LLPGMTGQTTDYSL
+194 LPGMTGQTTDYSL

-255 RITPENMNLTDLEEL
+255 RITPENMNLTDLEKL
-270 TEQSNPLQDGD
+270 TEQANPLRSEES
-281 YLNQLTT
+281 LNQLTT
-288 GLMLDDWNQS
+288 GLTLDDWNQS
-298 VTGKWWDY
+298 ITGKWWDY
-306 ESDPENITGGYIL
+306 ENNPENITGGYIL
-319 EADHAMRYAGE
+319 EADNAMRYSGE

-337 SGAYMVSKSPEYLS
+337 SGAYMVAKSPAYLS

-372 VGLNDYEALSSWID
+372 VGLDDYQALSAYID

-413 KDRDGLL
+413 KDQDGLL
-420 YAGPVWDYD
+420 HAGPVWDYD

-473 VVSLYTNVLY
+473 VVSLYESVLY

-490 ETTLSQWAQELSASA
+490 ETGLTQWAQELSASA
-505 VMDYLRWGRLNGGEE
+505 VMDYLRWGRVSAGGEA
-520 PSPGA
+520 SA
-525 DSGPS
+525 
-530 EDAGSEEPGSETS
+530 
-543 PSGAE
+543 
-548 DSSTASLVGTAR
+548 SSTATLMEAAG
-560 QAYLNQVEQ
+560 QAYMDQVEQ
-569 VRSFLAARKEFL
+569 VRSFLSARKEFL
-581 YGEWAG
+581 YSEWAG

>member
-1 MCKKWKVTVL
+1 MDKNKKFMGL
-11 FLLFGVFLLFCLS
+11 FLLLGIFLLFCFS
-24 GLKQSYTVFISIR
+24 ALKQSHTVYISIR
-37 SGDGDTPAI
+37 SGDGEVPVI
-46 TAQLTSKETSISVDA
+46 TAQLTSGETSISIDA

-75 WAEGRLLQAE
+75 WAEGRLIQTE
-85 GAELQTASGERRISL
+85 GSGLQTVSGEGSKSF
-100 SLPRLSSGQTFQ
+100 SLPILSSGQSFR
-112 LDGGQTFT
+112 LEGGQTLT

-141 SSDKEQSDSGQ
+141 SSDQEQSDSGQ
-152 AVILDS
+152 ALILS
-158 DGETVYSGGLEK
+158 GDGETVYAGGLEK

-183 KPYNITLEDSA
+183 KPYNITLQDSVT
-194 LLPGMTGQTTDYSL
+194 LPGMTGQTTDYSL

-270 TEQSNPLQDGD
+270 TEQANPLRSEES
-281 YLNQLTT
+281 LNQLTT
-288 GLMLDDWNQS
+288 GLTLDDWNQS
-298 VTGKWWDY
+298 ITGKWWDY
-306 ESDPENITGGYIL
+306 ENNPENITGGYIL
-319 EADHAMRYAGE
+319 EADNAMRYSGE

-337 SGAYMVSKSPEYLS
+337 SGAYMVAKSPAYLS

-372 VGLNDYEALSSWID
+372 VGLDDYQALSAYID

-413 KDRDGLL
+413 KDQDGLL
-420 YAGPVWDYD
+420 HAGPVWDYD

-473 VVSLYTNVLY
+473 VVSLYESVLY

-490 ETTLSQWAQELSASA
+490 ETGLTQWAQELSASA
-505 VMDYLRWGRLNGGEE
+505 VMDYLRWGRVSVGGEA
-520 PSPGA
+520 SA
-525 DSGPS
+525 
-530 EDAGSEEPGSETS
+530 
-543 PSGAE
+543 
-548 DSSTASLVGTAR
+548 SSTATLMEAAG
-560 QAYLNQVEQ
+560 QAYMDQVEQ
-569 VRSFLAARKEFL
+569 VRSFLSARKEFL
-581 YGEWAG
+581 YSEWAG

>member
-1 MCKKWKVTVL
+1 MDKNKKVMGL
-11 FLLFGVFLLFCLS
+11 FLLLGIFLLFCFS
-24 GLKQSYTVFISIR
+24 ALKQSHTVYISIR
-37 SGDGDTPAI
+37 SGDGEVPVI
-46 TAQLTSKETSISVDA
+46 TAQLTSGETSISIDA

-75 WAEGRLLQAE
+75 WAEGRLIQTE
-85 GAELQTASGERRISL
+85 GSGLQTVSGEGSKSF
-100 SLPRLSSGQTFQ
+100 SLPILSSGQSFR
-112 LDGGQTFT
+112 LEGGQTLT

-141 SSDKEQSDSGQ
+141 SSDQEQSDSGQ
-152 AVILDS
+152 ALILS
-158 DGETVYSGGLEK
+158 GDGETVYAGGLEK

-183 KPYNITLEDSA
+183 KPYNITLQDSVT
-194 LLPGMTGQTTDYSL
+194 LPGMTGQTTDYSL

-270 TEQSNPLQDGD
+270 TEQANPLRSEES
-281 YLNQLTT
+281 LNQLTT
-288 GLMLDDWNQS
+288 GLTLDDWNQS
-298 VTGKWWDY
+298 ITGKWWDY
-306 ESDPENITGGYIL
+306 ENNPENITGGYIL
-319 EADHAMRYAGE
+319 EADNAIRYSGE

-337 SGAYMVSKSPEYLS
+337 SGAYMVAKSPAYLS

-372 VGLNDYEALSSWID
+372 VGLDDYQALSAYID

-413 KDRDGLL
+413 KDQDGLL
-420 YAGPVWDYD
+420 HAGPVWDYD

-473 VVSLYTNVLY
+473 VVSLYESVLY

-490 ETTLSQWAQELSASA
+490 ETGLIQWAQELSASA
-505 VMDYLRWGRLNGGEE
+505 VMDYLRWGRVSVGGEA
-520 PSPGA
+520 SA
-525 DSGPS
+525 
-530 EDAGSEEPGSETS
+530 
-543 PSGAE
+543 
-548 DSSTASLVGTAR
+548 SSTATLMEAAG
-560 QAYLNQVEQ
+560 QAYMDQVEQ
-569 VRSFLAARKEFL
+569 VRSFLSARKEFL
-581 YGEWAG
+581 YSEWAG

>member
-1 MCKKWKVTVL
+1 MDKNKKVMGL
-11 FLLFGVFLLFCLS
+11 FLLLGIFLLFCFS
-24 GLKQSYTVFISIR
+24 AMKQSHTVYISIR
-37 SGDGDTPAI
+37 SGDGEVPVI
-46 TAQLTSKETSISVDA
+46 TAQLTSGETSISIDA

-75 WAEGRLLQAE
+75 WAEGRLIQTE
-85 GAELQTASGERRISL
+85 GSGLQTVSGEGSKSF
-100 SLPRLSSGQTFQ
+100 SLPILSSGQSFR
-112 LDGGQTFT
+112 LEGGQTLT

-141 SSDKEQSDSGQ
+141 SSDQEQSDSGQ
-152 AVILDS
+152 ALILS
-158 DGETVYSGGLEK
+158 GDGETVYAGGLEK

-183 KPYNITLEDSA
+183 KPYNITLQDSVT
-194 LLPGMTGQTTDYSL
+194 LPGMTGQTTDYSL

-270 TEQSNPLQDGD
+270 TEQANPLRSEES
-281 YLNQLTT
+281 LNQLTT
-288 GLMLDDWNQS
+288 GLTLDDWNQS
-298 VTGKWWDY
+298 ITGKWWDY
-306 ESDPENITGGYIL
+306 ENNPENITGGYIL
-319 EADHAMRYAGE
+319 EADNAMRYSGE

-337 SGAYMVSKSPEYLS
+337 SGAYMVAKSPAYLS

-372 VGLNDYEALSSWID
+372 VGLDDYQALSAYID

-413 KDRDGLL
+413 KDQDGLL
-420 YAGPVWDYD
+420 HAGPVWDYD

-473 VVSLYTNVLY
+473 VVSLYESVLY

-490 ETTLSQWAQELSASA
+490 ETGLTQWAQELSASA
-505 VMDYLRWGRLNGGEE
+505 VMDYLRWGRVNGGEDSTPGTDYDTSE
-520 PSPGA
+520 KNSVEASP
-525 DSGPS
+525 
-530 EDAGSEEPGSETS
+530 
-543 PSGAE
+543 AE
-548 DSSTASLVGTAR
+548 KAL
-560 QAYLNQVEQ
+560 QAYLDQVEK

-581 YGEWAG
+581 YGEWTD

>member
-1 MCKKWKVTVL
+1 MDKNKKVMGL
-11 FLLFGVFLLFCLS
+11 FLLLGIFLLFCFS
-24 GLKQSYTVFISIR
+24 ALKQSHTVYISIR
-37 SGDGDTPAI
+37 SGDGEVPVI
-46 TAQLTSKETSISVDA
+46 TAQLTSGETSISIDA

-75 WAEGRLLQAE
+75 WAEGRLIQTE
-85 GAELQTASGERRISL
+85 GSGLQTVSGEGSKSF
-100 SLPRLSSGQTFQ
+100 SLPILSSGQSFR
-112 LDGGQTFT
+112 LEGGQTLT

-141 SSDKEQSDSGQ
+141 SSDQEQSDSGQ
-152 AVILDS
+152 ALILS
-158 DGETVYSGGLEK
+158 GDGETVYAGGLEK

-183 KPYNITLEDSA
+183 KPYNITLQDSVT
-194 LLPGMTGQTTDYSL
+194 LPGMTGQTTDYSL

-270 TEQSNPLQDGD
+270 TEQANPLRSEES
-281 YLNQLTT
+281 LNQLTT
-288 GLMLDDWNQS
+288 GLTLDDWNQS
-298 VTGKWWDY
+298 ITGKWWDY
-306 ESDPENITGGYIL
+306 ENNPENITGGYIL
-319 EADHAMRYAGE
+319 EADNAMRYSGE

-337 SGAYMVSKSPEYLS
+337 SGAYMVAKSPAYLS

-372 VGLNDYEALSSWID
+372 VGLDDYQALSAYID

-413 KDRDGLL
+413 KDQDGLL
-420 YAGPVWDYD
+420 HAGPVWDYD

-473 VVSLYTNVLY
+473 VVSLYESVLY

-490 ETTLSQWAQELSASA
+490 ETGLTQWAQELSASA
-505 VMDYLRWGRLNGGEE
+505 VMDYLRWGRVSVGGEA
-520 PSPGA
+520 SA
-525 DSGPS
+525 
-530 EDAGSEEPGSETS
+530 
-543 PSGAE
+543 
-548 DSSTASLVGTAR
+548 SSTATLMEAAGP
-560 QAYLNQVEQ
+560 AYMDQVEQ
-569 VRSFLAARKEFL
+569 VRSFLSARKEFL
-581 YGEWAG
+581 YSEWAG

>member
-1 MCKKWKVTVL
+1 MDKNKKVMGL
-11 FLLFGVFLLFCLS
+11 FLLLGIFLLFCFS
-24 GLKQSYTVFISIR
+24 ALKQSHTVYISIR
-37 SGDGDTPAI
+37 SGDGEVPVI
-46 TAQLTSKETSISVDA
+46 TAQLTSGETSISIDA

-75 WAEGRLLQAE
+75 WAEGRLIQTE
-85 GAELQTASGERRISL
+85 GSGLQTVSGEGSKSF
-100 SLPRLSSGQTFQ
+100 SLPILSSGQSFR
-112 LDGGQTFT
+112 LEGGQTLT

-141 SSDKEQSDSGQ
+141 SSDQEQSDSGQ
-152 AVILDS
+152 ALILS
-158 DGETVYSGGLEK
+158 GDGETVYAGGLEK

-183 KPYNITLEDSA
+183 KPYNITLQDSVT
-194 LLPGMTGQTTDYSL
+194 LPGMTGQTTDYSL

-219 RISNEMGELAGTGSM
+219 RISNEIGELAGTDSM

-270 TEQSNPLQDGD
+270 TEQANPLRSEES
-281 YLNQLTT
+281 LNQLTT
-288 GLMLDDWNQS
+288 GLTLDDWNQS
-298 VTGKWWDY
+298 ITGKWWDY
-306 ESDPENITGGYIL
+306 ENNPENITGGYIL
-319 EADHAMRYAGE
+319 EADNAMRYSGE

-337 SGAYMVSKSPEYLS
+337 SGAYMVAKSPAYLS

-372 VGLNDYEALSSWID
+372 VGLDDYQALSAYID

-413 KDRDGLL
+413 KDQAGLL
-420 YAGPVWDYD
+420 HAGPVWDYD

-473 VVSLYTNVLY
+473 VVSLYESVLY

-490 ETTLSQWAQELSASA
+490 ETGLTQWAQELSASA
-505 VMDYLRWGRLNGGEE
+505 VMDYLRWGRVSVGGEA
-520 PSPGA
+520 SA
-525 DSGPS
+525 
-530 EDAGSEEPGSETS
+530 
-543 PSGAE
+543 
-548 DSSTASLVGTAR
+548 SSTATLMEAAG
-560 QAYLNQVEQ
+560 QAYMDQVEQ
-569 VRSFLAARKEFL
+569 VRSFLSARKEFL
-581 YGEWAG
+581 YSEWAG

>member
-1 MCKKWKVTVL
+1 MDKNKKVMGL
-11 FLLFGVFLLFCLS
+11 FLLLGIFLLFCFS
-24 GLKQSYTVFISIR
+24 ALKQSHTVYISIR
-37 SGDGDTPAI
+37 SGDGEVPVI
-46 TAQLTSKETSISVDA
+46 TAQLTSGETSISIDA

-75 WAEGRLLQAE
+75 WAEGRLIQTE
-85 GAELQTASGERRISL
+85 GSGLQTVSGEGSKSF
-100 SLPRLSSGQTFQ
+100 SLPILSSGQSFR
-112 LDGGQTFT
+112 LEGGQTLT

-141 SSDKEQSDSGQ
+141 SSDQEQSDSGQ
-152 AVILDS
+152 ALILS
-158 DGETVYSGGLEK
+158 GDGETVYAGGLEK

-183 KPYNITLEDSA
+183 KPYNITLQDSVT
-194 LLPGMTGQTTDYSL
+194 LPGMTGQTTDYSL

-270 TEQSNPLQDGD
+270 TEQANPLRSEES
-281 YLNQLTT
+281 LNQLTT
-288 GLMLDDWNQS
+288 GLTLDDWNQS
-298 VTGKWWDY
+298 ITGKWWDY
-306 ESDPENITGGYIL
+306 ENNPENITGGYIL
-319 EADHAMRYAGE
+319 EADNAMRYSGE

-337 SGAYMVSKSPEYLS
+337 SGAYMVAKSPAYLS

-372 VGLNDYEALSSWID
+372 VGLDDYQALSAYID

-413 KDRDGLL
+413 KDQDGLL
-420 YAGPVWDYD
+420 HAGPVWDYD

-473 VVSLYTNVLY
+473 VVSLYESVLY

-490 ETTLSQWAQELSASA
+490 ETGLTQWAQELSASA
-505 VMDYLRWGRLNGGEE
+505 VMDYLRWGRVSVGGEA
-520 PSPGA
+520 SA
-525 DSGPS
+525 
-530 EDAGSEEPGSETS
+530 
-543 PSGAE
+543 
-548 DSSTASLVGTAR
+548 SSTATLMEAAG
-560 QAYLNQVEQ
+560 QAYMDQVEQ
-569 VRSFLAARKEFL
+569 VRSFRSARKEFL
-581 YGEWAG
+581 YSEWAG

>member
-1 MCKKWKVTVL
+1 MYKKWKVMG
-11 FLLFGVFLLFCLS
+11 LLLLLGIFLLFCFS
-24 GLKQSYTVFISIR
+24 AMKQSHTVYISIR
-37 SGDGDTPAI
+37 SGDGEVPVI
-46 TAQLTSKETSISVDA
+46 TAQLTSGETSISIDA

-75 WAEGRLLQAE
+75 WAEGRLIQTE
-85 GAELQTASGERRISL
+85 GSGLQTVSGEGSKSF
-100 SLPRLSSGQTFQ
+100 SLPILSSGQSFR
-112 LDGGQTFT
+112 LEGGQTLT

-141 SSDKEQSDSGQ
+141 SSDQEQSDSGQ
-152 AVILDS
+152 ALILS
-158 DGETVYSGGLEK
+158 GDGETVYAGGLEK

-183 KPYNITLEDSA
+183 KPYNITLQDSVT
-194 LLPGMTGQTTDYSL
+194 LPGMTGQTTDYSL
-208 VSSSDLTFLRN
+208 VASSDLTFLRN

-255 RITPENMNLTDLEEL
+255 RITPENMDLTDLEEL
-270 TEQSNPLQDGD
+270 TEQANPLRSEES
-281 YLNQLTT
+281 LNQLTT
-288 GLMLDDWNQS
+288 GLTLDDWNQS
-298 VTGKWWDY
+298 ITGKWWDY
-306 ESDPENITGGYIL
+306 ENNPENITGGYIL
-319 EADHAMRYAGE
+319 EADNAMRYSGE

-337 SGAYMVSKSPEYLS
+337 SGAYMVAKSPAYLS

-372 VGLNDYEALSSWID
+372 VGLDDYQALSAYID

-413 KDRDGLL
+413 KDQDGLL
-420 YAGPVWDYD
+420 HAGPVWDYD

-464 YYNNAFYQD
+464 YYNNAFYRD
-473 VVSLYTNVLY
+473 VVSLYENVLY

-490 ETTLSQWAQELSASA
+490 ETGLNQWAQELSASA
-505 VMDYLRWGRLNGGEE
+505 VMDYLRWGRVSVGGEA
-520 PSPGA
+520 SA
-525 DSGPS
+525 
-530 EDAGSEEPGSETS
+530 
-543 PSGAE
+543 
-548 DSSTASLVGTAR
+548 SSTATLMEAAG
-560 QAYLNQVEQ
+560 QAYMDQVEQ
-569 VRSFLAARKEFL
+569 VRSFLSARKEFL
-581 YGEWAG
+581 YSEWAG

>member
-1 MCKKWKVTVL
+1 MDKNKKVMGL
-11 FLLFGVFLLFCLS
+11 FLLLGIFLLFCFS
-24 GLKQSYTVFISIR
+24 ALKQSHTVYISIR
-37 SGDGDTPAI
+37 SGDGEVPVI
-46 TAQLTSKETSISVDA
+46 TAQLTSGETSISIDA

-75 WAEGRLLQAE
+75 WAEGRLIQTE
-85 GAELQTASGERRISL
+85 GSGLQTVSGEGSKSF
-100 SLPRLSSGQTFQ
+100 SLPILSSGQSFR
-112 LDGGQTFT
+112 LEGGQTLT

-141 SSDKEQSDSGQ
+141 SSDQEQSDSGQ
-152 AVILDS
+152 ALILS
-158 DGETVYSGGLEK
+158 GDGETVYAGGLEK

-183 KPYNITLEDSA
+183 KPYNITLQDSVT
-194 LLPGMTGQTTDYSL
+194 LPGMTGQTTDYSL

-270 TEQSNPLQDGD
+270 TEQANPLRSEES
-281 YLNQLTT
+281 LNQLTT
-288 GLMLDDWNQS
+288 GLTLDDWNQS
-298 VTGKWWDY
+298 ITGKWWDY
-306 ESDPENITGGYIL
+306 ENNPENITGGYIL
-319 EADHAMRYAGE
+319 EADNAMRYSGE

-337 SGAYMVSKSPEYLS
+337 SGAYMVAKSPAYLS

-372 VGLNDYEALSSWID
+372 VGLDDYQALSAYID

-413 KDRDGLL
+413 KDQDGLL
-420 YAGPVWDYD
+420 HAGPVWDYD

-473 VVSLYTNVLY
+473 VVSLYESVLY

-490 ETTLSQWAQELSASA
+490 ETGLTQWAQELSASA
-505 VMDYLRWGRLNGGEE
+505 VMDYLRWGRVSVDGEA
-520 PSPGA
+520 SA
-525 DSGPS
+525 
-530 EDAGSEEPGSETS
+530 
-543 PSGAE
+543 
-548 DSSTASLVGTAR
+548 SSTATLMEAAG
-560 QAYLNQVEQ
+560 QAYMDQVEQ
-569 VRSFLAARKEFL
+569 VRSFLSARKEFL
-581 YGEWAG
+581 YSEWAG

>member
-1 MCKKWKVTVL
+1 MDKNKKFMGL
-11 FLLFGVFLLFCLS
+11 FLLLGIFLLFCFS
-24 GLKQSYTVFISIR
+24 ALKQSHTVYISIR
-37 SGDGDTPAI
+37 SGDGEVPVI
-46 TAQLTSKETSISVDA
+46 TAQLTSGETSISIDA

-75 WAEGRLLQAE
+75 WAEGRLIQTE
-85 GAELQTASGERRISL
+85 GSGLQTVSGEGSKSF
-100 SLPRLSSGQTFQ
+100 SLPILSSGQSFR
-112 LDGGQTFT
+112 LEGGQTLT

-141 SSDKEQSDSGQ
+141 SSDQEQSDSGQ
-152 AVILDS
+152 ALILS
-158 DGETVYSGGLEK
+158 GDGETVYAGGLEK

-183 KPYNITLEDSA
+183 KPYNITLQDSVT
-194 LLPGMTGQTTDYSL
+194 LPGMTGQTTDYSL

-270 TEQSNPLQDGD
+270 TEQANPLRSEES
-281 YLNQLTT
+281 LNQLTT
-288 GLMLDDWNQS
+288 GLTLDDWNQS
-298 VTGKWWDY
+298 ITGKWWDY
-306 ESDPENITGGYIL
+306 ENNPENITGGYIL
-319 EADHAMRYAGE
+319 EADNAMRYSGE

-337 SGAYMVSKSPEYLS
+337 SGAYMVAKSPAYLS

-372 VGLNDYEALSSWID
+372 VGLDDYQALSAYID

-413 KDRDGLL
+413 KDQDGLL
-420 YAGPVWDYD
+420 HAGPVWDYD

-473 VVSLYTNVLY
+473 VVSLYESVLY

-490 ETTLSQWAQELSASA
+490 ETGLTQWAQELSASA
-505 VMDYLRWGRLNGGEE
+505 VMDYLRWGRVSVGGEA
-520 PSPGA
+520 SA
-525 DSGPS
+525 
-530 EDAGSEEPGSETS
+530 
-543 PSGAE
+543 
-548 DSSTASLVGTAR
+548 SSTATLMEAAG
-560 QAYLNQVEQ
+560 QAYMDQVEL
-569 VRSFLAARKEFL
+569 VRSFLSARKEFL
-581 YGEWAG
+581 YSEWAG

>member
-1 MCKKWKVTVL
+1 MDKNKKVMGL
-11 FLLFGVFLLFCLS
+11 FLLLGIFLLFCFS
-24 GLKQSYTVFISIR
+24 ALKQSHTVYISIR
-37 SGDGDTPAI
+37 SGDGEVPVI
-46 TAQLTSKETSISVDA
+46 TAQLTSGETSISIDA

-75 WAEGRLLQAE
+75 WAEGRLIQTE
-85 GAELQTASGERRISL
+85 GSGLQTVSGEGSKSF
-100 SLPRLSSGQTFQ
+100 SLPILSSGQSFR
-112 LDGGQTFT
+112 LEGGQTLT

-141 SSDKEQSDSGQ
+141 SSDQEQSDSGQ
-152 AVILDS
+152 ALILS
-158 DGETVYSGGLEK
+158 GDGETVYAGGLEK

-183 KPYNITLEDSA
+183 KPYNITLQDSVT
-194 LLPGMTGQTTDYSL
+194 LPGMTGQTTDYSL

-270 TEQSNPLQDGD
+270 TEQANPLRSEES
-281 YLNQLTT
+281 LNQLTT
-288 GLMLDDWNQS
+288 GLTLDDWNQS
-298 VTGKWWDY
+298 ITGKWWDY
-306 ESDPENITGGYIL
+306 ENNPENITGGYIL
-319 EADHAMRYAGE
+319 EADNAMRYSGE

-337 SGAYMVSKSPEYLS
+337 SGAYMVAKSPAYLS

-372 VGLNDYEALSSWID
+372 VGLDDYQALSAYID

-413 KDRDGLL
+413 KDQAGLL
-420 YAGPVWDYD
+420 HAGPVWDYD

-473 VVSLYTNVLY
+473 VVSLYESVLY

-490 ETTLSQWAQELSASA
+490 ETGLTQWAQELSASA
-505 VMDYLRWGRLNGGEE
+505 VMDYLRWGRVSVGGEA
-520 PSPGA
+520 SA
-525 DSGPS
+525 
-530 EDAGSEEPGSETS
+530 
-543 PSGAE
+543 
-548 DSSTASLVGTAR
+548 SSTATLMEAAG
-560 QAYLNQVEQ
+560 QAYMDQVEQ
-569 VRSFLAARKEFL
+569 VRSFLSARKEFL
-581 YGEWAG
+581 YSEWAG

>member
-1 MCKKWKVTVL
+1 MDKNKKVMGL
-11 FLLFGVFLLFCLS
+11 FLLLGIFLLFCFS
-24 GLKQSYTVFISIR
+24 ALKQSHTVYISIR
-37 SGDGDTPAI
+37 SGDGEVPVI
-46 TAQLTSKETSISVDA
+46 TAQLTSGETSISIDA

-75 WAEGRLLQAE
+75 WAEGRLIQTE
-85 GAELQTASGERRISL
+85 GSGLQTVSGEGSKSF
-100 SLPRLSSGQTFQ
+100 SLPILSSGQSFR
-112 LDGGQTFT
+112 LEGGQTLT

-141 SSDKEQSDSGQ
+141 SSDQEQSDSGQ
-152 AVILDS
+152 ALILS
-158 DGETVYSGGLEK
+158 GDGETVYGGGLEK

-183 KPYNITLEDSA
+183 KPYNITLQDSVT
-194 LLPGMTGQTTDYSL
+194 LPGMTGQTTDYSL

-240 LYINNSFEG
+240 LYINNSFQG

-270 TEQSNPLQDGD
+270 TEQANPLRSEES
-281 YLNQLTT
+281 LNQLTT
-288 GLMLDDWNQS
+288 GLTLDDWNQS
-298 VTGKWWDY
+298 ITGKWWDY
-306 ESDPENITGGYIL
+306 ENNPENITGGYIL
-319 EADHAMRYAGE
+319 EADNAMRYSGE

-337 SGAYMVSKSPEYLS
+337 SGAYMVAKSPAYLS

-372 VGLNDYEALSSWID
+372 VGLDDYQALSAYID

-413 KDRDGLL
+413 KDQDGLL
-420 YAGPVWDYD
+420 HAGPVWDYD

-473 VVSLYTNVLY
+473 VVSLYESVLY

-490 ETTLSQWAQELSASA
+490 ETGLTQWAQELSASA
-505 VMDYLRWGRLNGGEE
+505 VMDYLRWGRVNN
-520 PSPGA
+520 
-525 DSGPS
+525 DSQ
-530 EDAGSEEPGSETS
+530 ETS
-543 PSGAE
+543 LSPAALTE
-548 DSSTASLVGTAR
+548 AAR
-560 QAYLNQVEQ
+560 QAYMDQVEQ

>member
-1 MCKKWKVTVL
+1 MDKNKKVMGL
-11 FLLFGVFLLFCLS
+11 FLLLGIFLLFCFS
-24 GLKQSYTVFISIR
+24 ALKQSHTVYISIR
-37 SGDGDTPAI
+37 SGDGEVPVI
-46 TAQLTSKETSISVDA
+46 TAQLTSGETSISIDA

-75 WAEGRLLQAE
+75 WAEGRLIQTE
-85 GAELQTASGERRISL
+85 GSGLQTVSGEGSKSF
-100 SLPRLSSGQTFQ
+100 SLPILSSGQSFR
-112 LDGGQTFT
+112 LEGGQTLT

-141 SSDKEQSDSGQ
+141 SSDQEQSDSGQ
-152 AVILDS
+152 ALILS
-158 DGETVYSGGLEK
+158 GDGETVYAGGLEK

-183 KPYNITLEDSA
+183 KPYNITLQDSVT
-194 LLPGMTGQTTDYSL
+194 LPGMTGQTTDYSL

-270 TEQSNPLQDGD
+270 TEQANPLRSEES
-281 YLNQLTT
+281 LNQLTT
-288 GLMLDDWNQS
+288 GLTLDDWNQS
-298 VTGKWWDY
+298 ITGKWWDY
-306 ESDPENITGGYIL
+306 ENNPENITGGYIL
-319 EADHAMRYAGE
+319 EADNAIRYSGE

-337 SGAYMVSKSPEYLS
+337 SGAYMVSKSPAYLS

-372 VGLNDYEALSSWID
+372 VGLDDYQALSAYID
-386 IPSFVGKYL
+386 ISSFVGKYL

-413 KDRDGLL
+413 KDQDGLL
-420 YAGPVWDYD
+420 HAGPVWDYD

-473 VVSLYTNVLY
+473 VVSLYESVLY

-490 ETTLSQWAQELSASA
+490 ETGLTQWAQELSASA
-505 VMDYLRWGRLNGGEE
+505 VMDYLRWGRVNGGEE
-520 PSPGA
+520 STPGTDYDTSEKNSVEASP
-525 DSGPS
+525 
-530 EDAGSEEPGSETS
+530 
-543 PSGAE
+543 AE
-548 DSSTASLVGTAR
+548 KAL
-560 QAYLNQVEQ
+560 QAYLDQVEK

-581 YGEWAG
+581 YGEWTD

>member
-1 MCKKWKVTVL
+1 MDKNKKVMGL
-11 FLLFGVFLLFCLS
+11 FLLLGIFLLFCFS
-24 GLKQSYTVFISIR
+24 ALKQSHTVYISIR
-37 SGDGDTPAI
+37 SGDGEVPVI
-46 TAQLTSKETSISVDA
+46 TAQLTSGETSISIDA

-75 WAEGRLLQAE
+75 WAEGRLIQTE
-85 GAELQTASGERRISL
+85 GSGLQTVSGEGSKSF
-100 SLPRLSSGQTFQ
+100 SLPILSSGQSFR
-112 LDGGQTFT
+112 LEGGQTLT

-141 SSDKEQSDSGQ
+141 SSDQEQSDSGQ
-152 AVILDS
+152 ALILS
-158 DGETVYSGGLEK
+158 GDGETVYAGGLEK

-183 KPYNITLEDSA
+183 KPYNITLQDSVT
-194 LLPGMTGQTTDYSL
+194 LPGMTGQTTDYSL

-270 TEQSNPLQDGD
+270 TEQANPLRSEES
-281 YLNQLTT
+281 LNQLTT
-288 GLMLDDWNQS
+288 GLTLDDWNQS
-298 VTGKWWDY
+298 ITGKWWDY
-306 ESDPENITGGYIL
+306 ENNPENITGGYIL
-319 EADHAMRYAGE
+319 EADNAMRYSGE

-337 SGAYMVSKSPEYLS
+337 SGAYMVSKSPAYLS

-372 VGLNDYEALSSWID
+372 VGLDDYQALSAYID

-413 KDRDGLL
+413 KDQDGLL
-420 YAGPVWDYD
+420 HAGPVWDYD

-473 VVSLYTNVLY
+473 VVSLYESVLY

-490 ETTLSQWAQELSASA
+490 ETGLTQWAQELSASA
-505 VMDYLRWGRLNGGEE
+505 VMDYLRWGRVNN
-520 PSPGA
+520 
-525 DSGPS
+525 DSQ
-530 EDAGSEEPGSETS
+530 ETS
-543 PSGAE
+543 LSPAALTE
-548 DSSTASLVGTAR
+548 AAR
-560 QAYLNQVEQ
+560 QAYMDQVEQ